1 MSRAVTLAAGTR
13 GKAGWRA
20 DEEERQ
26 RAIAEDAARQQAL
39 YGAHGDDARVLRSR
53 GYVVTADGGGQFQ
66 VDGQRLDG
74 AALREK
80 ADRERRLM
88 GGAAEVRKPTE
99 TATGLAVGQAVPLAP
114 EKARPAPRAA
124 AVSRAAEGPVRRLSG
139 AAAASQAKAAEHST
153 DLGERPRVV
162 WLDLGLLTVDRRY
175 QREITG
181 GGTAHINRILR
192 AFNWNRYQPI
202 VVTEGADGSFAVID
216 GQHRLEAAKKHPLI
230 GELPCYVID
239 APDVAAQAAI
249 FVSVN
254 SDRRGLTSLQKF
266 WASVAAGD
274 REASALAEACAAA
287 GVTIPRAPPSGGLAP
302 MTLLGPNV
310 VLRLVG
316 RFGRAA
322 ALQAIALIAEAWP
335 AAAGGF
341 RVGNIG
347 ALAAI
352 CSTPHSRERLLRAL
366 KRLDPDKLH
375 AESLVRGGS
384 GSSRALALAVE
395 KLIRQEMLK

>member
-1 MSRAVTLAAGTR
+1 MTRSVSLAAGTR
-13 GKAGWRA
+13 RA
-20 DEEERQ
+20 SNHVAAAEEARL
-26 RAIAEDAARQQAL
+26 RAIAEDAARQKEL
-39 YGAHGDDARVLRSR
+39 YGPHADDARVLRVR
-53 GYVVTADGGGQFQ
+53 GFVVTAEGGDRFRVGNQI
-66 VDGQRLDG
+66 LDG
-74 AALREK
+74 AALQAK

-88 GGAAEVRKPTE
+88 GAPAEVRKPTE
-99 TATGLAVGQAVPLAP
+99 TATGLAIGQAEPLAP
-114 EKARPAPRAA
+114 KKAKPAPRAA
-124 AVSRAAEGPVRRLSG
+124 DAPARRLSG

-153 DLGERPRVV
+153 DLGVRPRVV

-175 QREITG
+175 QREISG

-202 VVTEGADGSFAVID
+202 VVTESADGTFAVID

-230 GELPCYVID
+230 RELPCYVID
-239 APDVAAQAAI
+239 APDLEAQAAI

-254 SDRRGLTSLQKF
+254 RDRRGLTSLQKF

-274 REASALAEACAAA
+274 REATALATACEVA
-287 GVTIPRAPPSGGLAP
+287 GVTVPRAPPSGGLSP

-322 ALQAIALIAEAWP
+322 ALQAIALIGEAWP
-335 AAAGGF
+335 AAVEGF
-341 RVGNIG
+341 RVGN
-347 ALAAI
+347 LAALTAI
-352 CSTPHSRERLLRAL
+352 AATPYSRERLLRAL

-375 AESLVRGGS
+375 AESLALAGS
-384 GSSRALALAVE
+384 ASSRALALAVE
-395 KLIRQEMLK
+395 KLVRQEMLR